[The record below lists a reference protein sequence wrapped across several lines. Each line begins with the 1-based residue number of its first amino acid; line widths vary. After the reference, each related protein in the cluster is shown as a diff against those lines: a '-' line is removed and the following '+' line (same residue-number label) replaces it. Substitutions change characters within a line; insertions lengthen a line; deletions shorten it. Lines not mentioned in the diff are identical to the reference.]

1 MERAGLYRA
10 LGAIMCVL
18 FNTTGA
24 SADSGDRVTIRVY
37 NTFGVSTAAVA
48 AARAVTQA
56 VLITAGVNALWRE
69 CRTAAHTSARDR
81 CDDVLSRNEIIV
93 RVVRGPAAPDSFAAL
108 GDSLVETGSG
118 RGVLAT
124 IFADRVLSAGSRTGA
139 DAAVLLGRA
148 VAHEVGHLLIGS
160 AAHSTRGLMRARW
173 SDDELRKNQERDWL
187 FSPRQATLMK
197 AHLLTRAATA
207 LP

>member
-1 MERAGLYRA
+1 
-10 LGAIMCVL
+10 
-18 FNTTGA
+18 
-24 SADSGDRVTIRVY
+24 
-37 NTFGVSTAAVA
+37 VSTAAVA